1 MIAVQDG
8 ERWHDAP
15 AGHVVAGHVV
25 AGPCPRCLRD
35 GKRLNGCQHQLPN
48 ALGYVVASF
57 TLVDETFVP
66 SGDDAQME
74 GCPS

>member
-1 MIAVQDG
+1 MTTVQES

-15 AGHVVAGHVV
+15 AGHVI

-35 GKRLNGCQHQLPN
+35 GKCRSGCRHQLPN

-57 TLVDETFVP
+57 TLVDGTFVP
-66 SGDDAQME
+66 MGEAS
-74 GCPS
+74 